1 MKIKLSKSQWED
13 AGKKA
18 GWMKTAQE
26 VPSNFPD
33 TNPTNPPLEKATRP
47 TGGGTMITVENHDD
61 VMKFGQIM
69 LETIQE
75 LRNRVNVVVEKKLPN
90 ARLMPKVWSLLMV
103 IGMISSKDFVD
114 QSIKEK
120 LVRCHKILGPMG
132 LKMKKNFMSSPS
144 KKSIDDLTLALDILE
159 PVATLL
165 VK

>member
-1 MKIKLSKSQWED
+1 
-13 AGKKA
+13 
-18 GWMKTAQE
+18 
-26 VPSNFPD
+26 
-33 TNPTNPPLEKATRP
+33 
-47 TGGGTMITVENHDD
+47 
-61 VMKFGQIM
+61 
-69 LETIQE
+69 
-75 LRNRVNVVVEKKLPN
+75 
-90 ARLMPKVWSLLMV
+90 MV